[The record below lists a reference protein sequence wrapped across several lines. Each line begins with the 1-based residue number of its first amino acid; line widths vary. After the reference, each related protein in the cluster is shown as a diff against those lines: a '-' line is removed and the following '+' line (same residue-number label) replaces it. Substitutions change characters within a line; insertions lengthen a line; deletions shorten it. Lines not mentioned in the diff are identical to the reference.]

1 MLAVH
6 PDYQGPSGEPGQ
18 IKLDG
23 IVTKVSLFHGRSDDE
38 ADWHCY
44 IDLSPKASTELSDY
58 LRARGVNVDAAKLDI
73 LYSELMTLDKYK
85 FTWFDDKFYSA
96 DLTSSF
102 LLFKPGSAHPAWDL
116 GVKAIDNQ
124 GTEHDFSS
132 FTKLIGARAYLQ
144 GPLVNDADHG
154 TRVEIHPLDS
164 IAFAM
169 DSSGAPI
176 AAKKGDNAWPRT
188 YIRWRVGVFANSNF
202 HRIDGENYLKRE
214 RTTTWFL
221 DLPTNAVVGSPVTP
235 GNITVVEERQW
246 LWDGGHNNT
255 YSGRRWK
262 TLVPWTIAVDPKD
275 GRKKL
280 RIATTMLVP
289 DQFGGIVVRDYII
302 RVNTIVGHLPN

>member
-1 MLAVH
+1 
-6 PDYQGPSGEPGQ
+6 
-18 IKLDG
+18 
-23 IVTKVSLFHGRSDDE
+23 
-38 ADWHCY
+38 
-44 IDLSPKASTELSDY
+44 
-58 LRARGVNVDAAKLDI
+58 
-73 LYSELMTLDKYK
+73 
-85 FTWFDDKFYSA
+85 
-96 DLTSSF
+96 
-102 LLFKPGSAHPAWDL
+102 
-116 GVKAIDNQ
+116 
-124 GTEHDFSS
+124 
-132 FTKLIGARAYLQ
+132 
-144 GPLVNDADHG
+144 
-154 TRVEIHPLDS
+154 
-164 IAFAM
+164 
-169 DSSGAPI
+169 
-176 AAKKGDNAWPRT
+176 
-188 YIRWRVGVFANSNF
+188 VFANSNF

-221 DLPTNAVVGSPVTP
+221 DLPTNAVAGSPVTP